1 MISKLLFQIE
11 PFFFYHK
18 RAHKID
24 NWEVNNKKNFLPL
37 PASELLTLGKQVK
50 AMPSCQGD
58 WSQEWA
64 SRLPAAG
71 SSCLQY
77 HRLHTLRIPKRK
89 QERKRAKSSE
99 SVNTKS
105 QHGKLWWGVCL
116 IKGQGLGA
124 FFANITASQ
133 QQPFLSPVSPAKS

>member
-58 WSQEWA
+58 WSQE
-64 SRLPAAG
+64 
-71 SSCLQY
+71 
-77 HRLHTLRIPKRK
+77 
-89 QERKRAKSSE
+89 
-99 SVNTKS
+99 
-105 QHGKLWWGVCL
+105 
-116 IKGQGLGA
+116 
-124 FFANITASQ
+124 
-133 QQPFLSPVSPAKS
+133 